1 MKQRHKAH
9 NYASVDSILSNFAGR
24 PVKYFLIVASVIS
37 VLFPVYWLV
46 ISAFKLE
53 QDYLADPPIL
63 FPTRFTLD
71 SFIEVLTRD
80 NVLQY
85 FSNTLVVAVCTTI
98 ITIVIGSMAAYAV
111 VRGPIGARAKN
122 VFGLWFLVQKM
133 YPAIATAIPIY
144 LVMRSLHLMDTLLAL
159 IIMNTSFNLPLVS
172 WLMMG
177 FFEQVPFDMEESA
190 MLDGCGFFG
199 RFFRVVLPV
208 TKPGLIAS
216 AILTF
221 VAAWNEFLF
230 AVILTINESKTLPV
244 VIAGFITDH
253 SRISKA
259 RLMQLMLE
267 TGELTKDVGSVLVGE
282 QAVSEGLIDELGGIH
297 DAYDKL
303 YKMLNLTEIRQE
315 R

>member
-1 MKQRHKAH
+1 MKKKRRSRD
-9 NYASVDSILSNFAGR
+9 YASTEAILSNFAGR
-24 PVKYFLIVASVIS
+24 PVKYFLIAASVIS

-46 ISAFKLE
+46 ISAFKVE
-53 QDYLADPPIL
+53 QDYLSYPPVL

-71 SFIEVLTRD
+71 SFIEIFTRD
-80 NVLQY
+80 DILQY
-85 FSNTLVVAVCTTI
+85 FANTVIVAVVTTVV
-98 ITIVIGSMAAYAV
+98 TIVVGSMAAYAV
-111 VRGPIGARAKN
+111 VRGPIGSRARN
-122 VFGLWFLVQKM
+122 IFGMWFLIQKM

-159 IIMNTSFNLPLVS
+159 IIMNTSFNLPLVI

-177 FFEQVPFDMEESA
+177 FFEQVPYEMEESA

-230 AVILTINESKTLPV
+230 AVILTIKESKTLPV
-244 VIAGFITDH
+244 VIAGFITDRGLDWGPMAAT
-253 SRISKA
+253 SLVTLVPVVI
-259 RLMQLMLE
+259 LVWIVQ
-267 TGELTKDVGSVLVGE
+267 KDFVNGLAAG
-282 QAVSEGLIDELGGIH
+282 AVKG
-297 DAYDKL
+297 
-303 YKMLNLTEIRQE
+303 
-315 R
+315 